1 MAYYECGGAS
11 KEEPESI
18 IITLVPNTNSVTAYG
33 QLIYIYFY
41 IDDTLIQTY
50 SHSGNYTWTN
60 KTYIYTSP
68 KSNKSVNINIFPNIV
83 DVNGRGYYCPVSLQL
98 GINGIVVS
106 TINANGNNYFMEK
119 GVIVYKYTFS

>member
-1 MAYYECGGAS
+1 MAYYECSS
-11 KEEPESI
+11 KKEPESI
-18 IITLVPNTNSVTAYG
+18 IITLVPDTNVQKSSLG
-33 QLIYIYFY
+33 HLNKIHFY